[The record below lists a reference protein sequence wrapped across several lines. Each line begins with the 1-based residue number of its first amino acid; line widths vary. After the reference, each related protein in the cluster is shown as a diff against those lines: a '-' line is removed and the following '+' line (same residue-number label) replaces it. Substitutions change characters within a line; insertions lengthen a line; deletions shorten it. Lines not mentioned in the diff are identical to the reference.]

1 MIGTKYTGMI
11 VAVILLCITISPE
24 NCPYQYCTHTSTIMC
39 SPGYLVRLQCI
50 VYNAANIK
58 WYHSQNGNPMELNTT
73 TGDGYIA
80 NETSSVPSGYRFE
93 NCTGNNWRY
102 YQLIFNYSESD
113 SGSYWCQI
121 VTAGN
126 IQLELSEPWMVD
138 TVDSPE
144 VTECG
149 AAGDT
154 DPKCVVGP
162 TAMPKLSSTTVLAQ
176 DYSTSAVGTT
186 VKPFVSATTMTH
198 SPVETPSVPSSSTA
212 TPSTSPSSPA
222 PPAGC
227 TVGGTSCFVYLGAG
241 LGVLTVIALL
251 LIVIVIVL
259 VFISV
264 RRGKKKGRG
273 ANTCVLLLYR
283 HD

>member
-1 MIGTKYTGMI
+1 M
-11 VAVILLCITISPE
+11 
-24 NCPYQYCTHTSTIMC
+24 
-39 SPGYLVRLQCI
+39 
-50 VYNAANIK
+50 YNAANVK
-58 WYHSQNGNPMELNTT
+58 WYHSQNGNAVELNTTNAMELNTT
-73 TGDGYIA
+73 TGDRYIA
-80 NETSSVPSGYRFE
+80 NETSAPSGSRFE
-93 NCTGNNWRY
+93 NCTGGNWQY
-102 YQLIFNYSESD
+102 YQLIFNYKESD

-212 TPSTSPSSPA
+212 TPSTAPSSPA

-241 LGVLTVIALL
+241 LGALTVIVLL

-264 RRGKKKGRG
+264 KRGKKKWRG
-273 ANTCVLLLYR
+273 ANICGLLLYSMTR
-283 HD
+283 TAVCGLLCTVTVWLVV